1 MRGKKGSPMHEQPPK
16 DTPVIELTAL
26 DQAGIILTGMILK
39 SNTQSTN

>member
-1 MRGKKGSPMHEQPPK
+1 MRGKKRFPVYEQPAK

-26 DQAGIILTGMILK
+26 DQAGITLTGMILK

>member
-1 MRGKKGSPMHEQPPK
+1 MRGKKRSAVHEQPPK

-26 DQAGIILTGMILK
+26 DQAGITLTGMILK